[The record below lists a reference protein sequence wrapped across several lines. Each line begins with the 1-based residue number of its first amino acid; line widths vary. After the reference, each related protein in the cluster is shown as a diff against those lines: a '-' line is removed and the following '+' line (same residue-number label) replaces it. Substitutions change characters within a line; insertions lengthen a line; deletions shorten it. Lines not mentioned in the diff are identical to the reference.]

1 METYD
6 NDKVARSKRSLSDEL
21 VTRCKNVFPPMQSVT
36 SPEMTNQT
44 TADMPTT
51 FETTVFP
58 TTDLTTE
65 LTTDLI
71 PTAQSFELTTIN
83 DYTYS

>member
-51 FETTVFP
+51 FETTVFL
-58 TTDLTTE
+58 TTDLTTV
-65 LTTDLI
+65 LI

-83 DYTYS
+83 DNTYS